1 MRMMT
6 LMVAALLLLPTQAQA
21 GRYKD
26 SGSGGTLN
34 FSRQNQFLA
43 PSPYSRGGAAKTA
56 FSFTTSPLWAMVGL
70 AKVKGEVRL
79 LSRLSVALQ
88 AAGGYSVPHGA
99 PTIGFGA
106 QASVYLSGNFDR
118 GWSLGANLMQF
129 GSMLNPEAAVQNP
142 SDRFE
147 GVFLG
152 WKSTAKSRA
161 VLELQ
166 LGAQRWT
173 RSADSFRDGSEEPVP
188 TLGLNYGWA
197 W

>member
-1 MRMMT
+1 
-6 LMVAALLLLPTQAQA
+6 
-21 GRYKD
+21 
-26 SGSGGTLN
+26 
-34 FSRQNQFLA
+34 
-43 PSPYSRGGAAKTA
+43 
-56 FSFTTSPLWAMVGL
+56 MVGL

-88 AAGGYSVPHGA
+88 AAGGYSVPHAA
-99 PTIGFGA
+99 PTVGFGA
-106 QASVYLSGNFDR
+106 QVSAYLSGNFDR

-129 GSMLNPEAAVQNP
+129 GSMLDPEAAVQTP

-161 VLELQ
+161 VLEVQ
-166 LGAQRWT
+166 FGAQRWL
-173 RSADSFRDGSEEPVP
+173 RSADSFRSGSGNILP
-188 TLGLNYGWA
+188 TVGLNYGWA

>member
-1 MRMMT
+1 MRT
-6 LMVAALLLLPTQAQA
+6 LTLALALVLLVPTPAQA

-56 FSFTTSPLWAMVGL
+56 FSFTTSPLWALVGL

-79 LSRLSVALQ
+79 LSRLSIALQ
-88 AAGGYSVPHGA
+88 AAGGYSVPHEG
-99 PTIGFGA
+99 PTLGFGA
-106 QASVYLSGNFDR
+106 QANVYLSGNFDR

-129 GSMLNPEAAVQNP
+129 GSMLDPESAVQSP
-142 SDRFE
+142 SDRFQ
-147 GVFLG
+147 GVHLG

-166 LGAQRWT
+166 LGAQRWSRT
-173 RSADSFRDGSEEPVP
+173 DASFRDGAEEIVP
-188 TLGLNYGWA
+188 TLGMNYGWA